1 MYKNKI
7 LGLRGRATGLI
18 FSNFERKHNV
28 ISKDQASK
36 YKRNFNDRNQ
46 KEYFVIFTVGLD
58 TAYSNQSPDTFSMMY
73 LGITNLGRCIVLSEE
88 VYNNAVLQIPLA
100 PSDIAPRFFSFLER
114 NRKEWG
120 LARDVF
126 VDCADQATITE
137 LNKYKRSHPCVYNIV
152 NSYKKVEIVDRI
164 HLQLGWINWDE
175 IRKDTYYQ
183 VVDTCVNHI
192 KELETYSWKED
203 KYEPEDANDHTINA
217 SQYAWIPFRK
227 KIGGIK

>member
-1 MYKNKI
+1 
-7 LGLRGRATGLI
+7 
-18 FSNFERKHNV
+18 
-28 ISKDQASK
+28 
-36 YKRNFNDRNQ
+36 
-46 KEYFVIFTVGLD
+46 
-58 TAYSNQSPDTFSMMY
+58 MMY

-227 KIGGIK
+227 KIGGII